1 MSWENF
7 IKYYLNIDELD
18 FALDISRIDFG
29 DNFFCEMEPKIQSA
43 FLAMADLEAG
53 AIANPDEG
61 RMVGHYWLRTP
72 ELAPSSELQQ
82 HISREID
89 LIAAFG
95 RDVVNGTIKAPNGEA
110 FTDVLWIGIGGSG
123 LGPALMIKALQ
134 NPGEGL
140 PFHFFDNVDPNG
152 MSNVLAGLEG
162 RLDRTLVVTV
172 SKSGGTP
179 EPHLGMEQARH
190 RLEAAD
196 GQWAGQAV
204 AVTMLD
210 SMLDKQAQ
218 KEGWLKRFDMFD

>member
-1 MSWENF
+1 MSF
-7 IKYYLNIDELD
+7 PD
-18 FALDISRIDFG
+18 FNASDAHIQWQRFCDLGWYHDDLGVWLDISRMHVNASDLQQLQPRM
-29 DNFFCEMEPKIQSA
+29 DKA
-43 FLAMADLEAG
+43 FAAMQELEAG
-53 AIANPDEG
+53 AIANPDEQ
-61 RMVGHYWLRTP
+61 RQVGHYWLRTP

-95 RDVVNGTIKAPNGEA
+95 RDVINGTIKAPNGEA

-179 EPHLGMEQARH
+179 EPHLLSLIH
-190 RLEAAD
+190 I
-196 GQWAGQAV
+196 
-204 AVTMLD
+204 
-210 SMLDKQAQ
+210 
-218 KEGWLKRFDMFD
+218 